1 MAAFELD
8 ELCELQSEHNPAADP
23 SVWNDGE
30 QLCNREHRL
39 FPQMID
45 EMRRVLELAF

>member
-1 MAAFELD
+1 
-8 ELCELQSEHNPAADP
+8 LCELQSEHNSAADRL
-23 SVWNDGE
+23 VWNDHK
-30 QLCNREHRL
+30 QLRNREDRL